1 MTAREAVDKAKK
13 VSSAS
18 EDVLFDACRR
28 LEIEIEKYA
37 GREHAEF
44 EKDGVLLAAGGAV
57 AKGYDKMYTAY
68 LKGEGALS
76 MEDWDCYNNY
86 NAIFAIEWEK
96 LAKEIV
102 RKRESAKSTF
112 TPDWRWN

>member
-13 VSSAS
+13 VSSAA
-18 EDVLFDACRR
+18 EDVLFDACER
-28 LEIEIEKYA
+28 LELEIEKYA
-37 GREHAEF
+37 EREHAEF
-44 EKDGVLLAAGGAV
+44 KKDGVLLAAGGAV
-57 AKGYDKMYTAY
+57 ADGYDKMYTAY
-68 LKGEGALS
+68 IKSEGALS

-102 RKRESAKSTF
+102 RKRESSKSRF
-112 TPDWRWN
+112 TPDWRW